1 MEDKLHNFFNEHEF
15 DVHEPRARHFDR
27 FEKRL
32 QGKGVQPKKK
42 TSWKW
47 MSVAASVILLIGFG
61 LGSMS
66 NNDTIDLTD
75 ISPKMAEVQTYFV
88 STINQELSEIESSRN
103 LQTEDLIEQ
112 ALDDLEELEDKYQTF
127 VRELNKN
134 GQQRKIINAM
144 ISNYQ
149 QRLDILQKTLEQ
161 IELIKNPQNISD
173 EIYI

>member
-1 MEDKLHNFFNEHEF
+1 MEDKLHNFFNDHEF
-15 DVHEPRARHFDR
+15 DIHEPRSGHLDR

-32 QGKGVQPKKK
+32 QGVQPKRK

-61 LGSMS
+61 LGNMT
-66 NNDTIDLTD
+66 NEKIDLAS

-88 STINQELSEIESSRN
+88 STIDKEIREIEQNRT

-112 ALDDLEELEDKYQTF
+112 ALDDLEELEDSYKLF
-127 VRELNKN
+127 VKELTEN

-144 ISNYQ
+144 IDNYQ
-149 QRLDILQKTLEQ
+149 QRLEILQKTLEQ
-161 IELIKNPQNISD
+161 IELIKNPQNIND
-173 EIYI
+173 EVYI

>member
-1 MEDKLHNFFNEHEF
+1 MEDKLHNFFSENEF
-15 DVHEPRARHFDR
+15 DIHEPHSGHLGR

-32 QGKGVQPKKK
+32 QGAQSAKKI
-42 TSWKW
+42 SWKW

-66 NNDTIDLTD
+66 TTNDEGGLAS

-88 STINQELSEIESSRN
+88 NTIDKEIQEIEQNRS

-112 ALDDLEELEDKYQTF
+112 ALDDLEELEDNYKVF
-127 VRELNKN
+127 VKELQKN

-144 ISNYQ
+144 INNYQ
-149 QRLDILQKTLEQ
+149 RRLEILQKTLDQ

>member
-15 DVHEPRARHFDR
+15 DIHEPRSGHLDR

-32 QGKGVQPKKK
+32 RGVQPRKK

-47 MSVAASVILLIGFG
+47 MSIAASVILLIGFG
-61 LGSMS
+61 LGNMS
-66 NNDTIDLTD
+66 KNEVGLSA

-88 STINQELSEIESSRN
+88 NTIDREIKEIEMNRN

-112 ALDDLEELEDKYQTF
+112 ALDDLEELEDNYKLF
-127 VRELNKN
+127 VQELEKN

-144 ISNYQ
+144 INNYQ

>member
-15 DVHEPRARHFDR
+15 DVHEPRSGHLDR

-32 QGKGVQPKKK
+32 QGVQPKKK
-42 TSWKW
+42 LSWKW

-61 LGSMS
+61 LGNMTNKEVGLPS
-66 NNDTIDLTD
+66 
-75 ISPKMAEVQTYFV
+75 ISPKMAEVQTYFIN
-88 STINQELSEIESSRN
+88 TIDKEIREIEQNRT

-112 ALDDLEELEDKYQTF
+112 ALDDLEELEDNYKLF
-127 VRELNKN
+127 VQELEKN

-144 ISNYQ
+144 INNYQ
-149 QRLDILQKTLEQ
+149 QRLEILQKTLEQ
-161 IELIKNPQNISD
+161 IELIKNPQNIND